1 MRAQQ
6 YRDRI
11 TSWQASGGATDGT
24 VVSFWVDADA
34 VEIDHSD
41 ATRLRIK
48 VYGRDILTPLGY
60 PVPSPPADKRY
71 PVQVHMFVNRLTVGP
86 MLDAEETGD
95 LPDLRGKSETDE
107 IEVEFDRPVRRL
119 PAAVELLPG
128 RCEAMGVV
136 PVKLADLAASGL
148 AMAIGQRPAPA
159 RAGRRPAHAR
169 RGPRGR
175 RCDGWHFVQCPD
187 CGGSGEIASGGRCA
201 TCRARPG
208 GPCASSGTTACAAT
222 PGRRG

>member
-1 MRAQQ
+1 MTDPQSPVLDDEQSPAAAPIKYVEWVHFGDPGWRPAVPGSPVGAVSVAWALHFDGERVERNRGEHAREQPDDPWWMRAQQ

-11 TSWQASGGATDGT
+11 TSWQATGGATDGT

-86 MLDAEETGD
+86 MLDAEEPETCPTWQARRSERED
-95 LPDLRGKSETDE
+95 RGR
-107 IEVEFDRPVRRL
+107 VHRPVRRL

-128 RCEAMGVV
+128 R
-136 PVKLADLAASGL
+136 L
-148 AMAIGQRPAPA
+148 
-159 RAGRRPAHAR
+159 
-169 RGPRGR
+169 
-175 RCDGWHFVQCPD
+175 
-187 CGGSGEIASGGRCA
+187 
-201 TCRARPG
+201 
-208 GPCASSGTTACAAT
+208 
-222 PGRRG
+222 